1 MKFASLALL
10 ALVGTTEGRHHH
22 QRNIGVRFL
31 NTESD
36 MQVRS
41 DPICGSAGC
50 VKTKHDLGKEKPYPM
65 NYEVPDFGA
74 DPDIANTLKHS
85 TAINPGDAIF
95 DDDEAKDKFM
105 GQFAVDKEFT
115 LGPMKYP
122 RTEVFG

>member
-1 MKFASLALL
+1 MKFVSLAIL
-10 ALVGTTEGRHHH
+10 ALVGTTEGKHLH
-22 QRNIGVRFL
+22 RNIGVRFVS
-31 NTESD
+31 TESD
-36 MQVRS
+36 MQMGS
-41 DPICGSAGC
+41 DPICGSGGC
-50 VKTKHDLGKEKPYPM
+50 QKTKHDLGKEKPYPM

-85 TAINPGDAIF
+85 TAINPVDSIF
-95 DDDEAKDKFM
+95 DDDEAKEKWQ